1 MIASNL
7 HGVEFIA
14 VNTDSQ
20 ILETSLAPAK
30 VQIGMEL
37 TKGLGAAPQNPG
49 MSREGSP

>member
-14 VNTDSQ
+14 INTDSQ
-20 ILETSLAPAK
+20 ILETSLATAK

-37 TKGLGAAPQNPG
+37 TKGLGAGSNPDIG
-49 MSREGSP
+49 KGGSS